1 MKGSTKQEDL
11 TIINIYAPNMGAAN
25 YINQLIT
32 KVKKHIINNTLIVGD
47 FNTPLTA
54 MDRSSM
60 KKINKE
66 IRALNDTLDQMDL
79 TDIFRTFH
87 PKTT

>member
-32 KVKKHIINNTLIVGD
+32 KVKKHIDNNTLIVGD
-47 FNTPLTA
+47 FSIPLTA
-54 MDRSSM
+54 MDRSS
-60 KKINKE
+60 KQKINME
-66 IRALNDTLDQMDL
+66 IRSTW
-79 TDIFRTFH
+79 
-87 PKTT
+87 K